1 MIFKIYFKVND
12 VQDSII
18 LEGDSIDE
26 IREKVNKEIVDI
38 RNSQQLWSER
48 VGD

>member
-1 MIFKIYFKVND
+1 MKFRIYFKVNE

-18 LEGDSIDE
+18 LEGETIEEVRAKVKSE
-26 IREKVNKEIVDI
+26 IIER
-38 RNSQQLWSER
+38 RNGNPLWSER

>member
-1 MIFKIYFKVND
+1 MKFRIYFKVND

-18 LEGDSIDE
+18 IEGDSIEE
-26 IREKVNKEIVDI
+26 IREQVTTEIVDK
-38 RNSQQLWSER
+38 RSGKPLWSER